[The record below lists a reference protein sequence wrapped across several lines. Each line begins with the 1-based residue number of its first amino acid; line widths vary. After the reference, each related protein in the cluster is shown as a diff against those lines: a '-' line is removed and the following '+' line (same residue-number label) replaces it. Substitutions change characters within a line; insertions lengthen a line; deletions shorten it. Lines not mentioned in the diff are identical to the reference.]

1 MVHKLLVGT
10 VEFFQQH
17 LVKQLVVLLVSI
29 GLVIH
34 VCFHSQYK
42 QQIVMD
48 IMSFILFQHH
58 NVIGVIVLSNLIQW
72 EKKLYLKDFF
82 SD

>member
-1 MVHKLLVGT
+1 
-10 VEFFQQH
+10 
-17 LVKQLVVLLVSI
+17 
-29 GLVIH
+29 
-34 VCFHSQYK
+34 
-42 QQIVMD
+42 MD